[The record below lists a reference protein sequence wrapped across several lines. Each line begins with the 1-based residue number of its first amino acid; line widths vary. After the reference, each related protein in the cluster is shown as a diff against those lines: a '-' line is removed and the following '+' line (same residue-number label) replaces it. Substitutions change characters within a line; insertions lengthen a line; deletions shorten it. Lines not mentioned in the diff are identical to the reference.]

1 MISLTMKRLVR
12 RIFNVHPGEGAQVL
26 ILMLFIF
33 FIQSVLSTGKVLQY
47 SVFLDSFGR
56 KSLAL
61 AFVLAPLVLALVA
74 AFYSALTRLV
84 RIAVL
89 VPVTLVVLAAG
100 FIFWRLLLAP
110 PPPDFP
116 ILGTWVPEP
125 LPDPYGTFFLYIWVE
140 VAASIA
146 IVQAWAF
153 VSDAFDP
160 RQAKRLI
167 PLVGLGA
174 SFSFLLNGFVVH
186 PLVKYVIDAEDLT
199 WLVAF
204 SFLMSIVLFW
214 VARHRGI
221 GGRDR
226 PSRDRSS
233 RPTPIQRKGNPDS
246 FFGSMMVGF
255 EQIGRTP
262 LLRLFAIITVATIL
276 SQGLLDFIF
285 MSTLKMHFEKNELA
299 GFLAIFYGSLGAIQ
313 VLLQMFVSGRLLT
326 RLGSAVCLSILP
338 LAVCLGSLVWVILP
352 AFGLL
357 VGLRFGDRLLKQ
369 AFYSPSLQALY
380 TPVPKMA
387 KRQAMMLIKGVISPL
402 AFAVFGLILFFF
414 GVGLKLQYL
423 ALGLVAIAGTAFG
436 IMVFRARPA
445 YVKALSEA
453 LERRKLDQF
462 EVVEDFAVGM
472 DGETIAFIQAAVF
485 EQDDEGK
492 AVFALRMLAG
502 VRSVQVTEL
511 LFKACRHPSALVR
524 KEATLLIAEMERAAD
539 APAVAALVADEE
551 DPEVV
556 AQHLVTLATLGTEG
570 TAGTVEGLLNH
581 PRRRVRAAATLC
593 AQRLD
598 LATDLADQ
606 TFDSLAHAP
615 KEADRLILAQVMLP
629 FAHESLAP
637 RCLILLADGSAAV
650 RGAAL
655 RAAGTIGSPT
665 LLADLLVCFT
675 CLGPAD
681 EAGVALAA
689 LGDVAVPE
697 LGKIAASKDAPLML
711 RQRVPRILATVDT
724 DQAGRVLED
733 LLSDPHDDI
742 RLYAIR
748 SLNRITDNPG
758 GYDRPAQTLIVERI
772 RAEVIT
778 GQVLATT
785 RRGLSG
791 LLDPHQTSLLS
802 QELEHRLAACLTRLF
817 GLAAL
822 VEDPKMTA
830 IIHWNI
836 QSGDTR
842 LTAHAIELIDT
853 AFSREVAEL
862 VVPLVESKTRTV
874 DLAKSLPEAAENLRL
889 AAKNPVKAVVTGQD
903 QWLRICAAVGWPEL
917 TQSIDAPLYQE
928 VQTMVPLI
936 EQILFLQ
943 SVPIFRE
950 LSGEELHF
958 IAGITEHLSIAKD
971 ETLFHAGDPG
981 DAMYLILHGSVSIQL
996 GDLEIVRIER
1006 RDCFGEMA
1014 VIDNLP
1020 RSADAVAAEDTDLLR
1035 IDAQSFD
1042 ELLQEKH
1049 QIVKG
1054 IFKVLSSRLRESTA
1068 KRVTGPAPMVSAP
1081 TSDS

>member
-1 MISLTMKRLVR
+1 MQRLVR
-12 RIFNVHPGEGAQVL
+12 RIFNVHPGEGTQVL
-26 ILMLFIF
+26 ILLLFIF

-47 SVFLDSFGR
+47 SVFLDAYGR

-61 AFVLAPLVLALVA
+61 AFVLAPLVLAMVA
-74 AFYSALTRLV
+74 AAYSALTRLV
-84 RIAVL
+84 KVGIL
-89 VPVTLVVLAAG
+89 VPVTLVVLATG
-100 FIFWRLLLAP
+100 FILWRLIWAP
-110 PPPDFP
+110 PPPEFP
-116 ILGTWVPEP
+116 ILGTWAPEP
-125 LPDPYGTFFLYIWVE
+125 LDDPYGPFILYIWVE

-186 PLVKYVIDAEDLT
+186 PLVKYFIDATDLT

-204 SFLMSIVLFW
+204 SFLMSILLFW
-214 VARHRGI
+214 VARRRGI
-221 GGRDR
+221 G
-226 PSRDRSS
+226 SRDKPS
-233 RPTPIQRKGNPDS
+233 RPTPTHKKGAGDT
-246 FFGSMMVGF
+246 FFGSLKLGF

-262 LLRLFAIITVATIL
+262 LLRLFAIITVATII

-285 MSTLKMHFEKNELA
+285 MSTLKERFEKNDLA
-299 GFLAIFYGSLGAIQ
+299 SFLAIFYGVLGGLQ

-326 RLGSAVCLSILP
+326 RLGSAVCLAILP
-338 LAVCLGSLVWVILP
+338 LAVGLGSLVWVILP
-352 AFGLL
+352 LFWVL

-380 TPVPKMA
+380 TPVPPMA
-387 KRQAMMLIKGVISPL
+387 KRQAMTLIKGVVSPL
-402 AFAVFGLILFFF
+402 CFAVFGVVLFFF
-414 GVGLKLQYL
+414 GVGLRLQHIAL
-423 ALGLVAIAGTAFG
+423 ALVIVAGTAFV
-436 IMVFRARPA
+436 ILVFKARPA
-445 YVKALSEA
+445 YVEALSKA
-453 LERRKLDQF
+453 LERRKLDQTDL
-462 EVVEDFAVGM
+462 VEDFAVGM

-485 EQDDEGK
+485 EEDDEGK
-492 AVFALRMLAG
+492 AVFALRLLSG
-502 VRSVQVTEL
+502 VRSAQVTDL
-511 LFKACRHPSALVR
+511 LFKACRHPSSLVR
-524 KEATLLIAEMERAAD
+524 QEASILIAELERPSDAA
-539 APAVAALVADEE
+539 AVAALLADEE
-551 DPEVV
+551 NSDVV

-570 TAGTVEGLLNH
+570 TAGTVERLLED
-581 PRRRVRAAATLC
+581 PRLRVRAAATLC
-593 AQRLD
+593 AQRLG
-598 LATDLADQ
+598 LATEHVEQA
-606 TFDSLAHAP
+606 FDSLAHAP
-615 KEADRLILAQVMLP
+615 LEQDRLALAQVMIP

-637 RCLILLADGSAAV
+637 RCHTLLTDESQAV

-655 RAAGTIGSPT
+655 RAAAAIKSPT
-665 LLADLLVCFT
+665 LLEDLLVCFT
-675 CLGPAD
+675 RLGPVD
-681 EAGVALAA
+681 DAGVALAA
-689 LGDVAVPE
+689 LGDAAVPK
-697 LGKIAASKDAPLML
+697 LGEIAANPDASLVL
-711 RQRVPRILATVDT
+711 RQRVPRLLATVDT
-724 DQAGRVLED
+724 VEAGRVLEK

-748 SLNRITDNPG
+748 SLNRITENPG
-758 GYDRPAQTLIVERI
+758 GYDRPAQALILARI
-772 RAEVIT
+772 REEVIT
-778 GQVLATT
+778 GQVLAST

-791 LLDPHQTSLLS
+791 LLDPRQESLLS
-802 QELEHRLAACLTRLF
+802 QELKHRLAHCLTRLF

-853 AFSREVAEL
+853 AFSREVAAL
-862 VVPLVESKTRTV
+862 VVPLVEHKTRTV
-874 DLAKSLPEAAENLRL
+874 ELARALPEAAENLRM
-889 AAKNPVKAVVTGQD
+889 AAKDPVRAVVTSQD
-903 QWLRICAAVGWPEL
+903 SWLRICAAVGWPEL
-917 TQSIDAPLYQE
+917 ARNIDADLYQE
-928 VQTMVPLI
+928 VQTMLPLI

-958 IAGITEHLSIAKD
+958 IAGITEQHSMAKGQ
-971 ETLFHAGDPG
+971 TLFHAGDPG

-996 GDLEIVRIER
+996 SDQEIVRIGR
-1006 RDCFGEMA
+1006 RECFGEMA

-1020 RSADAVAAEDTDLLR
+1020 RSADAVAAEDTELLR

-1054 IFKVLSSRLRESTA
+1054 IFKVLSSRLRDSTA
-1068 KRVTGPAPMVSAP
+1068 KRVTLPAMRAIVP
-1081 TSDS
+1081 TDS

>member
-1 MISLTMKRLVR
+1 MSAHTMQRLVR

-26 ILMLFIF
+26 ILLLFIF
-33 FIQSVLSTGKVLQY
+33 FIQSILSTGKVLQY
-47 SVFLDSFGR
+47 AVFLDSYGR

-61 AFVLAPLVLALVA
+61 AFVLAPLVLAVVA
-74 AFYSALTRLV
+74 AVYAALTRLV
-84 RIAVL
+84 KVAVL
-89 VPVTLVVLAAG
+89 VPVTLVVLAGG
-100 FIFWRLLLAP
+100 FIFWRLFFAP

-116 ILGTWVPEP
+116 ILGTWAPEP
-125 LPDPYGTFFLYIWVE
+125 LTDPYGPFVLYIWVE

-186 PLVKYVIDAEDLT
+186 PLVKYLIDATDLT

-204 SFLMSIVLFW
+204 SFGMSILLFW
-214 VARHRGI
+214 VARRRGI
-221 GGRDR
+221 GGRDK
-226 PSRDRSS
+226 PSRPM
-233 RPTPIQRKGNPDS
+233 PTQKKTAGDT
-246 FFGSMMVGF
+246 FFGSMKRGF
-255 EQIGRTP
+255 EQIGQTP

-285 MSTLKMHFEKNELA
+285 MSTLKARFDKNDLA
-299 GFLAIFYGSLGAIQ
+299 SFLAIFYGVLGAMQ
-313 VLLQMFVSGRLLT
+313 VMLQMFVSGRLLT
-326 RLGSAVCLSILP
+326 RLGSAVCLAILP
-338 LAVCLGSLVWVILP
+338 LAVGLGSLVWVVLP
-352 AFGLL
+352 LFWLL

-380 TPVPKMA
+380 TPVPRLA
-387 KRQAMMLIKGVISPL
+387 KRQAMTLIKGVVSPL
-402 AFAVFGLILFFF
+402 CFAVFGVVLFFF
-414 GVGLKLQYL
+414 GVGLELKYL
-423 ALGLVAIAGTAFG
+423 ALALVVVAATAFV
-436 IMVFRARPA
+436 ILVLKARPA

-453 LERRKLDQF
+453 LDRRKLDQDDL
-462 EVVEDFAVGM
+462 VEDFAVGM

-485 EQDDEGK
+485 EGDDDGK
-492 AVFALRMLAG
+492 AVFALRLLSG
-502 VRSVQVTEL
+502 VRSAQVTDL

-524 KEATLLIAEMERAAD
+524 KEASILIAELERQSDAA
-539 APAVAALVADEE
+539 AVAALLADEE
-551 DPEVV
+551 DPDVV

-570 TAGTVEGLLNH
+570 TAGTVAGLLAD
-581 PRRRVRAAATLC
+581 PRLRARAAATLC
-593 AQRLD
+593 AQRLG
-598 LATDLADQ
+598 LASDQVEQ
-606 TFDSLAHAP
+606 TFDHLAHAP
-615 KEADRLILAQVMLP
+615 DEADRLVLAQVMLP
-629 FAHESLAP
+629 FAHETLAP
-637 RCLILLADGSAAV
+637 RCHVLLTDGSVAV

-655 RAAGTIGSPT
+655 RTAAAIKSPA
-665 LLADLLVCFT
+665 LLDDLLVCFT

-689 LGDVAVPE
+689 LGDVAVPA
-697 LGKIAASKDAPLML
+697 LGKIASNPGAPLVL
-711 RQRVPRILATVDT
+711 RQRVPRVLATVDT
-724 DQAGRVLED
+724 DLAGTVLED

-758 GYDRPAQTLIVERI
+758 GYDRPARALILERI

-778 GQVLATT
+778 GQVLAAT

-791 LLDPHQTSLLS
+791 LLDPRQESLLS
-802 QELEHRLAACLTRLF
+802 QELEHRLAHCLTRLF

-836 QSGDTR
+836 QSADSR

-853 AFSREVAEL
+853 AFSREVAAL

-874 DLAKSLPEAAENLRL
+874 DLAKALPEAAENLHMAIR
-889 AAKNPVKAVVTGQD
+889 NPVQAVVTSQD
-903 QWLRICAAVGWPEL
+903 EWLRICAAVGWPEL
-917 TQSIDAPLYQE
+917 TQSIDADLYQE
-928 VQTMVPLI
+928 VQTMLPLI

-958 IAGITEHLSIAKD
+958 IAGITEQVSIAKD

-981 DAMYLILHGSVSIQL
+981 DAMYLVLHGSVSIQL
-996 GDLEIVRIER
+996 GDQEIVRIGR

-1020 RSADAVAAEDTDLLR
+1020 RSADAVAAEDTDLLC

-1068 KRVTGPAPMVSAP
+1068 KRVTQPAMRAYVPP
-1081 TSDS
+1081 DN